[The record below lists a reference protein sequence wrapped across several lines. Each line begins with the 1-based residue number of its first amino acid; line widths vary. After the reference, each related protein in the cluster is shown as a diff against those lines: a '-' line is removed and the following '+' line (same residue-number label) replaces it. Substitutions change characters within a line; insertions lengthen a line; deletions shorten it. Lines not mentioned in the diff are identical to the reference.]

1 MTQSCQ
7 KIPVQIQRKLPDEK
21 CEEIPDIVC
30 HLELESYEEPV
41 CEMVPVEEC
50 EDVYKEIPFLVDDEE
65 CEDIPRLECTE
76 VSNNILFAFPVEKKT
91 TNLLCQLCCF
101 NNNFVDCTNNV
112 WLDIIGTA
120 FMWSFSV

>member
-1 MTQSCQ
+1 MVTQSCR

-50 EDVYKEIPFLVDDEE
+50 EDIYKEIPFLVDDEE
-65 CEDIPRLECTE
+65 CEDIPRLQCTE
-76 VSNNILFAFPVEKKT
+76 VIMLDLICCLIGKEDNYFYISCTELVSLVTILWD
-91 TNLLCQLCCF
+91 LLTMF
-101 NNNFVDCTNNV
+101 
-112 WLDIIGTA
+112 G
-120 FMWSFSV
+120 

>member
-1 MTQSCQ
+1 MVTQSCR
-7 KIPVQIQRKLPDEK
+7 KIPVQIQRKLPDER

-65 CEDIPRLECTE
+65 CEDIPRLQCTE
-76 VSNNILFAFPVEKKT
+76 VSIYYLMKVGFQLTFYFTSVLSLKRRHILYFIFEI
-91 TNLLCQLCCF
+91 CF
-101 NNNFVDCTNNV
+101 FGNNFV
-112 WLDIIGTA
+112 G
-120 FMWSFSV
+120 